1 MKAVTQIARL
11 LLNADPWAMAR
22 GAALAV
28 TVLAMGAA
36 LLGLSGWF
44 IVATGLAGLAGLGIA
59 FDVFRPSAGIRFLA
73 LGRTAARYGERL
85 LTHDATLRALAA
97 LRVVLLRGYARLDAR
112 SLMGLRSESALTRIV
127 ADVDALD
134 GLILR
139 LVLPAA
145 AALVTHAGVFAMLWW
160 LVGLPVAAAIS
171 AVSIPATALLL
182 MVLARRTVASS
193 AAAEEIGQH
202 LRRGVIDT
210 IRDRDA
216 LILAGGLRRSED
228 RLLTLDAE
236 ARAASGKLDRAE
248 RDAGFFLSVL
258 VALVAA
264 AAFLAGA
271 ILLEDGRTDPALAVV
286 GLFVA
291 LALAETMLPLRRG
304 FAELGRMTGAA
315 NRIAPHTAIPDAG
328 PTAEGTAEQPLL
340 TVTRADFRLELHA
353 GETLVV
359 TGPSGA
365 GKSTLL
371 MQLAGL
377 HDDAGVRVKGLAPSA
392 WSEPALRKTVA
403 ALPQRSELIAGT
415 IRDNMSLA
423 GNVHDEAIWSALD
436 TVFLSEDIRMR
447 GGLDLRLGEAGTG
460 LSGGQARR
468 LCLARA
474 LLRAP
479 DLLLLDEPLEGL
491 DGGMAKTILANIRA
505 HLPEAGILVCSHKYA
520 SEHLFDRRY
529 NLVR

>member
-1 MKAVTQIARL
+1 MRAVVQIIGL
-11 LLNADPWAMAR
+11 LVNADRWAMAR

-44 IVATGLAGLAGLGIA
+44 IVATGIAGLAGLGIG

-97 LRVVLLRGYARLDAR
+97 LRVVLLRGYARLGAR

-139 LVLPAA
+139 LVLPVF

-160 LVGLPVAAAIS
+160 LVDLQVAASILGVSVPAAIL
-171 AVSIPATALLL
+171 ILI
-182 MVLARRTVASS
+182 VLARRAVGLS
-193 AAAEEIGQH
+193 AMAEETGQR

-216 LILAGGLRRSED
+216 LILAGGLRQSEG
-228 RLLTLDAE
+228 RLLALDAE
-236 ARAASGKLDRAE
+236 ARSAARDLDKAE
-248 RDAGFFLSVL
+248 RDAGFGLSIL
-258 VALVAA
+258 MALVAM

-271 ILLEDGRTDPALAVV
+271 VLLVEGRTDPALAVV

-291 LALAETMLPLRRG
+291 LALAETILPLRRG
-304 FAELGRMTGAA
+304 FSEFGRMAGAA
-315 NRIAPHTAIPDAG
+315 NRVVPHVQAFTYGPAG
-328 PTAEGTAEQPLL
+328 VGKADQPLL
-340 TVTRADFRLELHA
+340 TVDRPGLRLDLRA
-353 GETLVV
+353 GETLVL

-371 MQLAGL
+371 MRIAGL
-377 HDDAGVRVKGLAPSA
+377 HDDAGIRIKGLAPDA
-392 WSEPALRKTVA
+392 WSEPALRNVVTT
-403 ALPQRSELIAGT
+403 LPQRSELIAGT
-415 IRDNMSLA
+415 IRDNLRLA
-423 GNVHDEAIWSALD
+423 ADVDDEEIWSVLD
-436 TVFLSEDIRMR
+436 WVLLSDDIRAR
-447 GGLDLRLGEAGTG
+447 GGLDLRLGEAGAG

-491 DGGMAKTILANIRA
+491 DGDMAKTILANIRS
-505 HLPEAGILVCSHKYA
+505 HLPEAGILMCSHKHA
-520 SEHLFDRRY
+520 DARLFDRKY
-529 NLVR
+529 SLVR